1 MIRVHRL
8 QLLGMVNARGKQVE
22 VRFERSAGVA
32 EVDRPAVGKLR
43 FELSIRQKARKAIG
57 LCLLDKRCRRVE
69 AASQR
74 RTDRPGP
81 RAIERG
87 KARADM

>member
-57 LCLLDKRCRRVE
+57 LCLCGSAWKRDPGSGVIGVE
-69 AASQR
+69 K
-74 RTDRPGP
+74 GP
-81 RAIERG
+81 LIPVV
-87 KARADM
+87 